1 MNRLSF
7 EEYLRKY
14 HTLTYKNVGVSM
26 LPLLKQGR
34 DSFTVREVKQGE
46 SCKLWDVVLYKEAQ
60 TSMCFTELSRYMMI
74 PMISLAITA
83 SG

>member
-1 MNRLSF
+1 MKTSY

-34 DSFTVREVKQGE
+34 DSFTVRMKAVSYGM
-46 SCKLWDVVLYKEAQ
+46 SCCIKEAQ
-60 TSMCFTELSRYMMI
+60 TSMSFTELSRYMMI

-83 SG
+83 LG

>member
-1 MNRLSF
+1 
-7 EEYLRKY
+7 
-14 HTLTYKNVGVSM
+14 M

-46 SCKLWDVVLYKEAQ
+46 SCKVWMSCCIKEAQ
-60 TSMCFTELSRYMMI
+60 TNMCFTELSRYMKI

-83 SG
+83 LG

>member
-1 MNRLSF
+1 MTRLSY

-34 DSFTVREVKQGE
+34 DSFTVRENRAKAVRYE
-46 SCKLWDVVLYKEAQ
+46 MSCCIKEAQ
-60 TSMCFTELSRYMMI
+60 TNMCFTELSRYMKI

-83 SG
+83 LG